1 MTSPTHSHASTTGSR
16 RHHTPLLQ
24 ERSNSLTRRQEMLKL
39 QNGPPSTLHYPA
51 SPQQEE
57 ADADAAMPGTVVVC
71 GVRSA
76 FPLIPLTDE
85 AQIASGSAVLETPSP
100 QSSPSSLRGVPCLR
114 RPSSPTAATLFQRQH
129 SGTGIGGDE
138 PCIGNGTNA
147 AGLPPALCTRNR
159 ATRNA
164 TGRPPRVRPYEGQE
178 EQLAELDAEAGAEED
193 RFSRGLEDDGCEAGD
208 ARSASDNAASPHESD
223 GRSSEENAE
232 RPDVAVEVI
241 QPLVASID
249 DASLSSCTKR
259 APPPSQVVTACAS
272 AHAITETTMAHT
284 PQARRLTYNGDS
296 SLEELDDDQPASEEV
311 RPRDS
316 RYPTQE
322 SLENHSD
329 DGEGRR
335 ASQPAD
341 QPPPRSCHA
350 QLEQAA
356 LSPPC
361 APTTPTTHR
370 QSVEAMDASAS
381 VVKTDATS
389 STLATQ
395 LLAETEGRR
404 NSPGAGKEA
413 LVAHGEVMPG
423 VLQTIGPRVMSAS
436 SDDRSR
442 NQRAGKGSIHA
453 HATEVEAAHSAS
465 WQTQGPQVISASAAR
480 RASRQAAESVDPW
493 YTDADQQPSLLQTV
507 SSCNLL
513 GSAADLS
520 GANSRRKVYG
530 SMLED
535 HSDTPVQAEETTT
548 VRQASSTIAA
558 EDSADQL
565 QSRCAGAALPP
576 RSLVDESASKRPSLL
591 ASRAS
596 SRPDT
601 SDGEED
607 YDGHL
612 SQAKRADPKRAT
624 ESMAAAAC
632 DCRRGEVDQVPPMH
646 QPHTRKGELD
656 DEGGKDDINA
666 MNGRKNESEE
676 HHQQQRPAEEEQAV
690 GAAAARGSDGKH
702 GLVPQHRRQVQV
714 SALELHQIRSCRALA
729 HESSSETHQAES
741 IDVCEEN
748 EDSAEY
754 ISCYDVACQTS
765 QHLLMSVRE
774 EWQGRAQSRQ
784 EASGEDDVSKIGPLD
799 PHYVGSNRW
808 MCAAGVC
815 PQCHPKR
822 RVRGSSGG
830 FGGRS
835 KPTWPLAPCSTL
847 GYSAP
852 PRPVPLQR
860 PQGPARAATAGL
872 GARLPPLG
880 SSSSASTRTHPQ
892 LPPASSCQ
900 QRAQRAPSA
909 RPHSST
915 YASSSSS
922 RSAGRHYRRDR
933 YSPTVT
939 SYQGGYCFTREWDAQ
954 QQQRQCRL
962 RELQMEQRARRGGTG
977 AAYTSLLLLTSHD
990 MRSRERA
997 AGKDPRAY
1005 RYCNL
1010 KTQQMMVHTGV
1021 GRADLAL
1028 ESYND
1033 TLHGAPLIE
1042 AQEDDNDGAMKA
1054 IEAWKDREV
1063 IEQKQLRYPVAAVVS
1078 AAGSSNAATTTNPR
1092 SHAHPAASGS
1102 AKASR
1107 LCVLC

>member
-1 MTSPTHSHASTTGSR
+1 MASPTHSHASNAGSR

-39 QNGPPSTLHYPA
+39 QNGQSSTLHYSA
-51 SPQQEE
+51 SPQQEG
-57 ADADAAMPGTVVVC
+57 AAADAAMPGTVVVC

-76 FPLIPLTDE
+76 FPLIPLADE
-85 AQIASGSAVLETPSP
+85 ALIASCSAVLETPSP
-100 QSSPSSLRGVPCLR
+100 QCSPSSLRGVPCLR
-114 RPSSPTAATLFQRQH
+114 RPSSPTAATLFQRQD
-129 SGTGIGGDE
+129 SGTGIGGDG
-138 PCIGNGTNA
+138 PCIGNGTSA
-147 AGLPPALCTRNR
+147 AGLPPALRTRNR
-159 ATRNA
+159 AAHDA
-164 TGRPPRVRPYEGQE
+164 TGRPPRVRPYDGQ
-178 EQLAELDAEAGAEED
+178 EQLAEFDAEAGVEED
-193 RFSRGLEDDGCEAGD
+193 RLSWGLEEDDGCEAED
-208 ARSASDNAASPHESD
+208 ARSASTNAASPHESN
-223 GRSSEENAE
+223 GRSSGESAE

-241 QPLVASID
+241 QPLVASSEE
-249 DASLSSCTKR
+249 ASPPSCTKR
-259 APPPSQVVTACAS
+259 APPPSQVVTACVD
-272 AHAITETTMAHT
+272 AHPITETAKAHT
-284 PQARRLTYNGDS
+284 PQARHLTYNSDS
-296 SLEELDDDQPASEEV
+296 SLDWLGDDQTASEEV

-329 DGEGRR
+329 DCEGRR
-335 ASQPAD
+335 ASQSAG
-341 QPPPRSCHA
+341 QPPARSCHA
-350 QLEQAA
+350 QLEQATV
-356 LSPPC
+356 SPPC

-370 QSVEAMDASAS
+370 QSVQTTDASAS
-381 VVKTDATS
+381 VKTNAAS
-389 STLATQ
+389 STLAAQ
-395 LLAETEGRR
+395 LLAKTEGRR
-404 NSPGAGKEA
+404 SSPGAGKET
-413 LVAHGEVMPG
+413 LVVQGEVMPG
-423 VLQTIGPRVMSAS
+423 VLQTVGPRVMSAS

-442 NQRAGKGSIHA
+442 NQRAGKGSIHVRA
-453 HATEVEAAHSAS
+453 AEVEAAHSAS
-465 WQTQGPQVISASAAR
+465 WQTQGPQVISASETC
-480 RASRQAAESVDPW
+480 RASRQAVESVDPW

-513 GSAADLS
+513 GSATDLS
-520 GANSRRKVYG
+520 GVNSRRKIYG
-530 SMLED
+530 SMVEY
-535 HSDTPVQAEETTT
+535 HSSTPVQAEETTT
-548 VRQASSTIAA
+548 VSQASPTTAA

-576 RSLVDESASKRPSLL
+576 RSPVDESTSKRPSLL
-591 ASRAS
+591 ASRPS
-596 SRPDT
+596 SRTGT
-601 SDGEED
+601 SDVEED
-607 YDGHL
+607 YDGHP
-612 SQAKRADPKRAT
+612 SQARRADPKGAT
-624 ESMAAAAC
+624 ESMVAGAG
-632 DCRRGEVDQVPPMH
+632 DCRWGEVDEVPPMH
-646 QPHTRKGELD
+646 QPHTRKGELH

-676 HHQQQRPAEEEQAV
+676 HRQQQRPAEEEHAV
-690 GAAAARGSDGKH
+690 GVAAARGSDGEH
-702 GLVPQHRRQVQV
+702 GLVLQYRPQVQV
-714 SALELHQIRSCRALA
+714 SALEAHQIRSSRAIA
-729 HESSSETHQAES
+729 RESNSEIHQDES
-741 IDVCEEN
+741 IDVHEEN
-748 EDSAEY
+748 EDSTEY

-784 EASGEDDVSKIGPLD
+784 GASGEGDVSKIGPLD

-822 RVRGSSGG
+822 RVRGSSSG
-830 FGGRS
+830 FGGLS
-835 KPTWPLAPCSTL
+835 KLTWPLAPRSTL

-852 PRPVPLQR
+852 PRSVPLQR
-860 PQGPARAATAGL
+860 PQGPARAATAGRD
-872 GARLPPLG
+872 ARLPPLG
-880 SSSSASTRTHPQ
+880 SSLSASTRAHPQ
-892 LPPASSCQ
+892 LPPASLCQ

-909 RPHSST
+909 RQHSST
-915 YASSSSS
+915 YASSSS
-922 RSAGRHYRRDR
+922 SAGRHYRRDR

-997 AGKDPRAY
+997 AGKEPRTY

-1010 KTQQMMVHTGV
+1010 ESQQMMVRTGV
-1021 GRADLAL
+1021 GRADLEL

-1042 AQEDDNDGAMKA
+1042 AQEEDNDGAVKA

-1063 IEQKQLRYPVAAVVS
+1063 SEQTQLRYPAAAVVS
-1078 AAGSSNAATTTNPR
+1078 AAGSSNAATNPSPR
-1092 SHAHPAASGS
+1092 SHARPAASGS